1 MNRTLRFLLMI
12 AVLTANLN
20 PLRAQSW
27 EKINTGFNF
36 ILMGIEFPGGQ
47 SQIGYAGGES
57 LTYMGDGIVIKTT
70 NGGTSWTQLWTGTDQ
85 GIEGISFPDMNT
97 GYVCGWSGYFAK
109 TTDGGVN
116 WTVQTPGSD
125 IYFYTEV
132 VFKDAQH
139 GVAFAQTNS
148 GAGAWVT
155 SNGGTSWTP
164 STGLAGIPYDAC
176 YVSGSTYYL
185 CTNGGAI
192 QRSTDDGLTWTT
204 VFSGGGML
212 LGIDFFNSN
221 IGIAGSEDGWIFKTY
236 DGGNSW
242 QAQQTAF
249 GQPLWHSFGWLNQ
262 NEVYSV
268 GTPEFIYK
276 SLDGGTTWSD
286 DFPTS
291 TYDPALYEV
300 IFTSDGIGY
309 ICGSQG
315 WFYRKAP
322 QVSAAFTTSS
332 NLICQGGTVQFT
344 DQSTGAPTSWNWTFE
359 GGTPST
365 STLQNPLVTY
375 STPGIYDVTLTVT
388 KGPVSSTSS
397 NPDLIQVDSPITIA
411 PSQPTGPTEL
421 CGLFSYDYTTTAI
434 TGANTY
440 SWAADPGSA
449 GSFSGNGLTG
459 TLSASNTWQGTF
471 VVIVRGVN
479 GCGNGPWSS
488 GLECDLYLQP
498 NPYFLFAGG
507 GYCDGEPGYE
517 VKLEDSDIGVN
528 YELFKDGVS
537 TGTILPGTGNALSFG
552 MRTAG
557 TYSVTGTAGNC
568 EDDMNGSCIIYVI
581 DPPAQATI
589 PTGPTEICNNQ
600 NSTYSATL
608 PNNAIELLWTLDP
621 ASAGTLSPS
630 GSSVT
635 IDWNEA
641 FSGTAYLLVNGVNE
655 CGSGPASPALSILVK
670 ATPHPVIGGYSIV
683 CQYDLADYETANTP
697 GSTYHWTV
705 TGGTIFSGQGTNL
718 VRIHW
723 GGPGTGTLKVVE
735 VTSEGCEGSS
745 DIYTVS
751 INICPGM
758 EESLEKSLVLFPNP
772 VSGRLYLRSGQG
784 FEQIESFSLTNT
796 ATGKIIEIRVDAYDA
811 TTRYAE
817 LSSLPVGSYLLN
829 GKLKNGASIHLPFI
843 ISR

>member
-1 MNRTLRFLLMI
+1 MNAFSLYS
-12 AVLTANLN
+12 
-20 PLRAQSW
+20 QEW

-70 NGGTSWTQLWTGTDQ
+70 NGGTTWTQLWTGTDQ

-116 WTVQTPGSD
+116 WTVQTPGTD

-132 VFKDAQH
+132 VFKDALH

-155 SNGGTSWTP
+155 SNGGTSWTQ

-176 YVSGSTYYL
+176 YVTGSTYYL
-185 CTNGGAI
+185 CTNGGTI
-192 QRSTDDGLTWTT
+192 QRSTDDGLTWSS
-204 VFSGGGML
+204 VFSGGGLL

-236 DGGNSW
+236 DGGISW

-276 SLDGGTTWSD
+276 SLDGGTTWND
-286 DFPTS
+286 DFPMS
-291 TYDPALYEV
+291 TYNPALYEV

-322 QVSAAFTTSS
+322 QVSAAFITSS
-332 NLICQGGTVQFT
+332 NLVCQGGTVQFT
-344 DQSTGAPTSWNWTFE
+344 DQSIGLPTSWNWTFE
-359 GGTPST
+359 GGTPAT

-388 KGPVSSTSS
+388 KGPASSTSS
-397 NPDLIQVDSPITIA
+397 NPDLIQVDAPITAA
-411 PSQPTGPTEL
+411 PSLPNGPTEL

-434 TGANTY
+434 TGANSY

-459 TLSASNTWQGTF
+459 TLIASNTWQGQF
-471 VVIVRGVN
+471 SVLVKGVN
-479 GCGNGPWSS
+479 SCGPGPWSP
-488 GLECDLYLQP
+488 GLVCNLYFQP

-517 VKLEDSDIGVN
+517 VRLEDSDIGVN

-552 MRTAG
+552 LQTAG

-568 EDDMNGSCIIYVI
+568 EDDMNGSCFVYLI
-581 DPPAQATI
+581 DPPAQATT
-589 PTGPTEICNNQ
+589 PTGPIEICNNQ

-608 PNNAIELLWTLDP
+608 PNNAFELLWSLDP
-621 ASAGTLSPS
+621 ASAGTLTPS

-635 IDWNEA
+635 IDWNES
-641 FSGTAYLLVNGVNE
+641 FSGIATLTVSGVNE
-655 CGSGPASPALSILVK
+655 CGVGQASSPLTIQVNAIPL
-670 ATPHPVIGGYSIV
+670 PVISGYSIV
-683 CQYDLADYETANTP
+683 CQFHLADYEVASNP
-697 GSTYHWTV
+697 GSTYAWTV
-705 TGGTIFSGQGTNL
+705 TGGTILTGQGNNFIT
-718 VRIHW
+718 IHW
-723 GGPGTGTLKVVE
+723 GSPGTGTVKVVE

-745 DIYTVS
+745 EVFTVS
-751 INICPGM
+751 IDICPGIA
-758 EESLEKSLVLFPNP
+758 ESLQNSLVLFPNP
-772 VSGRLYLRSGQG
+772 ASGILYLRSGSEI
-784 FEQIESFSLTNT
+784 EQIASIFASNT
-796 ATGKIIEIRVDAYDA
+796 ATGSSIELRLKPFDA
-811 TTRYAE
+811 TTCSVNLE
-817 LSSLPVGSYLLN
+817 SLPNGSYLLN
-829 GKLKNGASIHLPFI
+829 CRFKNGSVVHLPFI
-843 ISR
+843 INR